1 MTRLISLVFILLGL
15 ISLAGCSQVP
25 VTTSKPSGVVTVNQ
39 QTAWQKRQ
47 AYVKNKQA
55 WNLNSKVAMRYGEE
69 NVSFR
74 LNWLQQPAFNYV
86 MQIFNPLTGAMIA
99 RLSRKS
105 GGVSLLA
112 DDGRIY
118 RDTDEERLLLKQ
130 SGLNLPVKG
139 MQYWVRG
146 IASPKH
152 KVEALQLD
160 AYGRPQVL
168 QQAGWKIKYSRY
180 ANNNYN
186 AMPNRVVLVRGK
198 DNLYVKMIAK
208 KWQGI

>member
-1 MTRLISLVFILLGL
+1 MTRLINTIFVLMGL
-15 ISLAGCSQVP
+15 ISLAACSQLP
-25 VTTSKPSGVVTVNQ
+25 VTTSKPSSVVPGNQ

-47 AYVKNKQA
+47 AYVKTKQA
-55 WNLNSKVAMRYGEE
+55 WNLNSKVALRYGEE

-112 DDGRIY
+112 DDGQIY

-139 MQYWVRG
+139 MQFWVRG
-146 IASPKH
+146 IPSPKH
-152 KVEALQLD
+152 KVDVLQLD

>member
-55 WNLNSKVAMRYGEE
+55 WNLNSKVAMRYGDE

-74 LNWLQQPAFNYV
+74 LKWLQQPAFNYV

-152 KVEALQLD
+152 KVDALQLD

-186 AMPNRVVLVRGK
+186 AMPNRIVLVRGK

>member
-152 KVEALQLD
+152 KVDELQLD
-160 AYGRPQVL
+160 VYGRPQVL

>member
-47 AYVKNKQA
+47 AYVNNKQA

-168 QQAGWKIKYSRY
+168 QQAGWKINYSRY